1 MITRF
6 VCLANSY
13 KHGGRCIAGIQLDN
27 SNQPIISNGRPVWI
41 RPVGLANHG
50 EVPTHVV
57 SSFNLMDIVQVDVTG
72 KHPDGHQSENVTFTP
87 ASLAKIGDFGKQQLD
102 SLCDVTPT
110 IFGNRG
116 KAVSPDAIANLKYS
130 LMLIKISDGQIDLV
144 TYPDR
149 PDKPQVRLKFTYNG
163 KNSTLAAPIPP
174 GLSAFCKKA
183 NEYNLPIT
191 DPAFLNR
198 YANAPNILA
207 GIPFCYLCLSL
218 GTIHEEWYSK
228 LVAGVIF

>member
-1 MITRF
+1 M
-6 VCLANSY
+6 ANSY

-27 SNQPIISNGRPVWI
+27 SNQPITSNGRPVWI

-87 ASLAKIGDFGKQQLD
+87 TSLAKIGEFSKQHLD
-102 SLCDVTPT
+102 TLCDTKST

-116 KAVSPDAIANLKYS
+116 KAVSPDAVKSLQYS
-130 LMLIKISDGQIDLV
+130 LMLLKISEGRITSV

-149 PDKPQVRLKFTYNG
+149 PDKPQVRFEFTYNAH
-163 KNSTLAAPIPP
+163 T
-174 GLSAFCKKA
+174 
-183 NEYNLPIT
+183 YNLPIT
-191 DPAFLNR
+191 DPVFLERNKL
-198 YANAPNILA
+198 NPNILA
-207 GIPFCYLCLSL
+207 NMPFCYLCLSL

-228 LVAGVIF
+228 LVAGVIL